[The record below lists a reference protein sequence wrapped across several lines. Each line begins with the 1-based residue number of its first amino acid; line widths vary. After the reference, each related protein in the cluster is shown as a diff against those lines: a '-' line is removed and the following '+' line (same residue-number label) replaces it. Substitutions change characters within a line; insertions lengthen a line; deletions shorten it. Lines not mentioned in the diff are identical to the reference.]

1 MAASKKTKHTTPR
14 NKRIQ
19 SASHRRPNPVSAWW
33 NKHRHALIFSLQRMW
48 INPVAMWI
56 TLAAIAIALS
66 LPTSMHVLLT
76 NLKTLTDDKREV
88 PTVTL
93 FLKQQVTEQQAKDVA
108 ELLSERHTISNV
120 LVRTR
125 DEALDDFRNISGFA
139 ETINT
144 LGENPLPHI
153 LIVTPKLSLLGEQK
167 IDIEDFARDL
177 KQVREIDDVQVD
189 IEWIQRLR
197 SILNI
202 ANRIILVI
210 SILLGITVLLVV
222 GNTIRLDIE
231 NRKEEIRVSRLIGAT
246 NSYIRRPFL
255 YGGIWLGLFG
265 GILSLVIVHVALLFL
280 VQPVSELAKL
290 YGSNF
295 SLSGVNI
302 FMTLQI
308 IAVSVIL
315 GLVGAWLAVSQHLWQ
330 SDV

>member
-1 MAASKKTKHTTPR
+1 MAANKTSRQNTRTT
-14 NKRIQ
+14 KRPN
-19 SASHRRPNPVSAWW
+19 HRRPNPFNAWW
-33 NKHRHALIFSLQRMW
+33 NKHRNALTFSLQRMW

-66 LPTSMHVLLT
+66 LPTSMHLLLS

-88 PTVTL
+88 PTITL

-125 DEALDDFRNISGFA
+125 DEALSDFQNISGFA
-139 ETINT
+139 ETIET
-144 LGENPLPHI
+144 LGENPLPHV
-153 LIVTPKLSLLGEQK
+153 LIVTPKLSLLGEQNVN
-167 IDIEDFARDL
+167 IEAFASKL

-246 NSYIRRPFL
+246 NNYIRRPFL

-265 GILSLVIVHVALLFL
+265 GILSLVIVHIALLFL
-280 VQPVSELAKL
+280 VQPVSDLAKL

-295 SLSGVNI
+295 SLSGVDVV
-302 FMTLQI
+302 MTLQI
-308 IAVSVIL
+308 IAVSIAL
-315 GLVGAWLAVSQHLWQ
+315 GLLGAWLAVSQHLWQ
-330 SDV
+330 TEASE

>member
-1 MAASKKTKHTTPR
+1 MAATRTSRPKPN
-14 NKRIQ
+14 NKRLN
-19 SASHRRPNPVSAWW
+19 RRPNPISAWW
-33 NKHRHALIFSLQRMW
+33 NKHRNALTFSLQRMW

-88 PTVTL
+88 PTITL

-108 ELLSERHTISNV
+108 ELLSERHAITNV

-125 DEALDDFRNISGFA
+125 DEALQDFQNISGFA
-139 ETINT
+139 ETIET
-144 LGENPLPHI
+144 LGENPLPHV

-167 IDIEDFARDL
+167 MDVEDFAAQL
-177 KQVREIDDVQVD
+177 KQVREVDDVQVD
-189 IEWIQRLR
+189 TEWIQRLR

-202 ANRIILVI
+202 ANRIILVV

-246 NSYIRRPFL
+246 NNYIRRPFL

-265 GILSLVIVHVALLFL
+265 GILSLVIVHIALLFL
-280 VQPVSELAKL
+280 VQPVGELARL

-295 SLSGVNI
+295 SLSGVDV

-308 IAVSVIL
+308 IAVSIVL

-330 SDV
+330 SDINS